1 MNESY
6 FNKDKVYLH
15 VIIRPDLFTDFLMK
29 ENESE
34 TEFPLSDTMCEE
46 LINLAIIFACRTV
59 GDPRISTEMQTK
71 SLES

>member
-1 MNESY
+1 MRPNY
-6 FNKDKVYLH
+6 FSD
-15 VIIRPDLFTDFLMK
+15 ILMRD
-29 ENESE
+29 ESE
-34 TEFPLSDTMCEE
+34 DESIRIFPLSDTMCEE